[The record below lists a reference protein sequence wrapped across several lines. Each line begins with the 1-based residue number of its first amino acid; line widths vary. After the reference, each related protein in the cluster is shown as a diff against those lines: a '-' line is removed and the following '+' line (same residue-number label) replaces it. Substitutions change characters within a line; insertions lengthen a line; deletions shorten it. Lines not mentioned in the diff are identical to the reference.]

1 MSWKKENLYPYKQ
14 ILLNDKIHTVK
25 KDEQM

>member
-1 MSWKKENLYPYKQ
+1 MSWKKENLYPYKR
-14 ILLNDKIHTVK
+14 ILLNDKVHTVK